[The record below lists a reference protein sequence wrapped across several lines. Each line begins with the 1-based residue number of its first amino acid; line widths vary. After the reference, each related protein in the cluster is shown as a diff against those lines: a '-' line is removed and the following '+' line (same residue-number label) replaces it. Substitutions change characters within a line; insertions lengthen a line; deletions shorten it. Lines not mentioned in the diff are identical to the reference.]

1 MGICENAHNLSY
13 YFSLEYNGVSREAG
27 AFPSKCK
34 GGSSMVSSARPVPEE
49 MDHGLK
55 SSSAPECRENMKK
68 KRNRSA
74 QSGAERKGR

>member
-1 MGICENAHNLSY
+1 
-13 YFSLEYNGVSREAG
+13 
-27 AFPSKCK
+27 
-34 GGSSMVSSARPVPEE
+34 MVSSARPFPEE

-55 SSSAPECRENMKK
+55 SSSAPECRERMKK

>member
-1 MGICENAHNLSY
+1 
-13 YFSLEYNGVSREAG
+13 
-27 AFPSKCK
+27 
-34 GGSSMVSSARPVPEE
+34 MVSSARPVPEE

-55 SSSAPECRENMKK
+55 SSSAPECRERMKK